1 LIGRLILCFL
11 FSRFFFEKFY
21 AGLRKNRKNI
31 HLKFYIME
39 ISGRITKDAV
49 TAKVSNDREVVN
61 FSIAINDS
69 YRPKGSGELK
79 KIVTYIDCSYWMGSK
94 MAQWLKKGTVVELFG
109 RIGMNVYNNAEGKAL
124 GSLTF
129 HTSNI
134 KILVFPKTENT
145 TEVPAVQK
153 KNMDQDTPDDLPF

>member
-1 LIGRLILCFL
+1 
-11 FSRFFFEKFY
+11 
-21 AGLRKNRKNI
+21 
-31 HLKFYIME
+31 ME

-49 TAKVSNDREVVN
+49 TAKVLNDREVVN

-69 YRPKGSGELK
+69 YRPKGSDELK
-79 KIVTYIDCSYWMGSK
+79 KIITYIDCSYWMGSK

-109 RIGMNVYNNAEGKAL
+109 RIGLNVYNNAEGKAL

-145 TEVPAVQK
+145 AEVPASQK
-153 KNMDQDTPDDLPF
+153 KNTDQDTPDDLPF

>member
-1 LIGRLILCFL
+1 MR
-11 FSRFFFEKFY
+11 
-21 AGLRKNRKNI
+21 GLRKDRKNT
-31 HLKFYIME
+31 HLKCCIME

-69 YRPKGSGELK
+69 YRPKGAEELK

-109 RIGMNVYNNAEGKAL
+109 RIGLNVYNNAEGKAL

-134 KILVFPKTENT
+134 KILVFPKTENSSSL
-145 TEVPAVQK
+145 PAVQK
-153 KNMDQDTPDDLPF
+153 KNTDQDTPDDLPF

>member
-1 LIGRLILCFL
+1 
-11 FSRFFFEKFY
+11 
-21 AGLRKNRKNI
+21 
-31 HLKFYIME
+31 ME

-61 FSIAINDS
+61 FSIAVNDS
-69 YRPKGSGELK
+69 YRPKGASELK

-94 MAQWLKKGTVVELFG
+94 MAQWLKKGTMVELFG
-109 RIGMNVYNNAEGKAL
+109 RIGLNVYTNAEGKAL

-134 KILVFPKTENT
+134 KILVFPKTENASA
-145 TEVPAVQK
+145 VPAVQK
-153 KNMDQDTPDDLPF
+153 KSTPKDEPDDLPF

>member
-1 LIGRLILCFL
+1 
-11 FSRFFFEKFY
+11 
-21 AGLRKNRKNI
+21 
-31 HLKFYIME
+31 ME

-49 TAKVSNDREVVN
+49 TVKVSNDREVVN

-94 MAQWLKKGTVVELFG
+94 MAQWLKKGTIVELFG
-109 RIGMNVYNNAEGKAL
+109 RIGLNVYNNAEGKAL

-134 KILVFPKTENT
+134 KILVFPKTENSSSL
-145 TEVPAVQK
+145 PAVQK
-153 KNMDQDTPDDLPF
+153 KNTDHDTPDDLPF

>member
-1 LIGRLILCFL
+1 MR
-11 FSRFFFEKFY
+11 
-21 AGLRKNRKNI
+21 GLRKDRKNT

-69 YRPKGSGELK
+69 YRPKGSDELK

-94 MAQWLKKGTVVELFG
+94 MTQWLKKGTVVELFG
-109 RIGMNVYNNAEGKAL
+109 RIGLNVYNNAEGKAL

-134 KILVFPKTENT
+134 KILVFPKTENSSSI
-145 TEVPAVQK
+145 PAVQK

>member
-1 LIGRLILCFL
+1 
-11 FSRFFFEKFY
+11 
-21 AGLRKNRKNI
+21 
-31 HLKFYIME
+31 ME

-109 RIGMNVYNNAEGKAL
+109 RIGLNVYNNAEGKAL

-145 TEVPAVQK
+145 AEVPASQK
-153 KNMDQDTPDDLPF
+153 K